1 MSAGLVRY
9 RLCDR
14 DFDCDRCP
22 LDAALRGDAGWP
34 SADQPQAAEAGRA
47 LSFPNDRRYSPG
59 HCWLQA
65 REKSL
70 ARVGI
75 DALAAALLGVPAAL
89 RRLHGGPAVAAGDAV
104 VALDLAHGSL
114 PLAAPTAGGALR
126 LNDAAEHSPQL
137 VVEDPYG
144 EGWLFELRG
153 RGPQLPTLVDA
164 AAALDQS
171 RLDLRHFG
179 RRAALG
185 LLAGADGVGATL
197 ADGGEP
203 LTDLRRMLGPQRYLA
218 LIRELVH

>member
-14 DFDCDRCP
+14 DFDCERCP

-34 SADQPQAAEAGRA
+34 SADQPHAAEPRRA
-47 LSFPNDRRYSPG
+47 LYFPDDRRYSPG
-59 HCWLQA
+59 HCWVQP
-65 REKSL
+65 REASL

-75 DALAAALLGVPAAL
+75 DALAAALLDVPSAL
-89 RRLHGGPAVAAGDAV
+89 RRLHDGNAVAAGDAV
-104 VALDLAHGSL
+104 VGLDLAHGSL
-114 PLAAPTAGGALR
+114 PLAAPAAGGSLR
-126 LNDAAEHSPQL
+126 LNDAAQRRPQL

-153 RGPQLPTLVDA
+153 LATNPPVLVDA

-171 RLDLRHFG
+171 RLDLRYFG

-185 LLAGADGVGATL
+185 LLAGLDDVGATL

-203 LTDLRRMLGPQRYLA
+203 LTDLRRMLGPQRYLT

>member
-1 MSAGLVRY
+1 
-9 RLCDR
+9 
-14 DFDCDRCP
+14 
-22 LDAALRGDAGWP
+22 
-34 SADQPQAAEAGRA
+34 
-47 LSFPNDRRYSPG
+47 
-59 HCWLQA
+59 
-65 REKSL
+65 
-70 ARVGI
+70 VGI

-89 RRLHGGPAVAAGDAV
+89 RRQHDGHAVAKGDAV
-104 VALDLAHGSL
+104 VGLDLAHGSL
-114 PLAAPTAGGALR
+114 PLAAPTAGGSLR
-126 LNDAAEHSPQL
+126 LNDAAERRPQL

-153 RGPQLPTLVDA
+153 RATKPPVLVDA

-185 LLAGADGVGATL
+185 LLAGLDDVGATL

-203 LTDLRRMLGPQRYLA
+203 FTDLRLMLGPQRYLT